1 MLETKVYF
9 HCRLL
14 ICKKSSATDECTQKC
29 TKDGNKR
36 RALEE
41 GGIEE
46 VYVNSR
52 KSLLLVGG
60 GVAKTLCPFLK
71 THNIF
76 KEKKVF
82 EILSVWHCLPFL
94 HSQYH
99 FERISERARILERFF
114 FHVVVDVKMMFW
126 TL

>member
-9 HCRLL
+9 HCRFL

-76 KEKKVF
+76 KEKQGFLRTSVF
-82 EILSVWHCLPFL
+82 GIVCPFFTASIILSVF
-94 HSQYH
+94 Q
-99 FERISERARILERFF
+99 SEQEF
-114 FHVVVDVKMMFW
+114 
-126 TL
+126 